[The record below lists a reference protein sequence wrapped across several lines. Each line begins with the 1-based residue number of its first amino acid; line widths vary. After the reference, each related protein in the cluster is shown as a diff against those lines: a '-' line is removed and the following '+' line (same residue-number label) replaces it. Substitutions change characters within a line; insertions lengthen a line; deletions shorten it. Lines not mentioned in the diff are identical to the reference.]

1 MKKIYGIFIMICLVF
16 SSFLG
21 ANAQTNLIQNPGF
34 ESGTGNSFSN
44 WADYNGGTYMSA
56 TTVATQVHSGAR
68 AFKSSGP
75 GFAGDQWR
83 IQLVTDGM
91 TTTIGQTYTFKIWVK
106 AATAGGNIRFTTK
119 PNDQYSGDMNVPA
132 GVWTQLSWSFV
143 ANNTNTNI
151 TLDLGQSNVEYY
163 LDDAELVVS
172 TVPINIIP
180 NAGFEF
186 GDGINFFSWAKYN
199 GQAFLN
205 ATTVSSQVRS
215 GGRALKSS
223 GPGYPGDQWRVQL
236 ASGNISTVVGKNYT
250 FKIWVKAATAGGNIR
265 FSTQPGG
272 ANSLYSGDYNVPD
285 GVWTQLSWAFTA
297 NTTSTIIAL
306 DLGQSNVEYYLD
318 DAEILVDPL
327 ATTPPVVLTNYMP
340 NPSFEDG
347 TGNTF
352 TNWLEL
358 NGSGFANETT
368 VPSEVKTGSR
378 ALKAISTISDIGN
391 TWRVQFASAP
401 VRTPI
406 GKTFTYSIYV
416 KSANPGG
423 KIKLITASPLTYT
436 QLSSSAIVDV
446 GNTTWQK
453 VSYSFVA
460 TEINTFVAIDFAGN
474 ANTYFVDDMQLTS
487 ADAVVIGNGGFETGA
502 GDNFTNWEKKN
513 GATFLTATT
522 VEKHSGSR
530 ALRAEVTGSQ
540 PNAGNAF
547 SLQITSDE
555 VNTVVGEQYTVSVW
569 AKAATTPGVL
579 QFFTRPNAL
588 YSSEYAIPTTWTKI
602 SWTFTANETKTRIDL
617 NAGKVAGIFFLDDVE
632 INPAIINKALN
643 GSFETGT
650 VSNYTWNTVYQYW
663 EGNVFTNWAAW
674 NGGDKISAT
683 TVAAEVKEG
692 NRAVKIVNPAPA
704 LAYQTQL
711 ASDTMGLIVGKNYSA
726 TIFVKSNVGGEV
738 ISFSTNAPAGALYGP
753 SYTTTTSW
761 TPMTWSFTANDSKT
775 RIVLDLGRSAGTFFL
790 DDIKVVQIGDCDIKY
805 QPPTNQTPI
814 ASGKNKFLGSI
825 HSPGQ
830 KANLNKYFN
839 QVTPE
844 NAGKWSEVEITDGV
858 YDWSKI
864 EEAREYAK
872 VNGFPF
878 RYHVMVWGSQQPLWL
893 KPMTDAQKVVKIKA
907 WFQAVAN
914 HFDGSSNAR
923 AKLEY
928 LEVVNEP
935 FNDPP
940 NNLNNPLSNNT
951 TDGGSGDYVN
961 ALKSMNTELG
971 TPAGANDWII
981 NCFKLARKY
990 FPCETKLMLNE
1001 YNAENNYLNVTDNY
1015 ETLIN
1020 QLKALKLIDVVG
1032 LQAHAFSTSKRYA
1045 TSMTFAAHTAFLKS
1059 KLDQIASTGLP
1070 IMVTELDID
1079 GDTDSNYVAT
1089 NDVAVRNAFQKKEYE
1104 RIFGMYWNHPSVI
1117 GITLW
1122 GYLTA
1127 HWRAT
1132 EQAFLVDDC
1141 TGNEKPALRDYL
1153 NNTLNNT
1160 PNSIRASA
1168 NPPLAT
1174 TFLPKVCGMPDS
1186 TGYSCASAVPVAS
1199 TSSVTALSNYC
1210 PGAVTVTV
1218 ADVTTPS
1225 VLVVNNPYLITR
1237 TWTATDACGNMQ
1249 TGSQKISVGNHIAA
1263 PTANGTSIAV
1273 NTTASLSANCA
1284 AGSSPKWYSAMTGGT
1299 VLSTANPF
1307 VTPAL
1312 TATTNYYVA
1321 CETTGSPACESTRV
1335 QVIVTVTSPT
1345 ITSIK
1350 TGDWFDPTTWDLGR
1364 IPQPG
1369 DIVIIDTPHTVTLTG
1384 EGNAKSL
1391 EQRGTLRLTVSKVN
1405 LGL

>member
-1 MKKIYGIFIMICLVF
+1 MRNYYKLLLTFGLIFGSLLMTQ
-16 SSFLG
+16 
-21 ANAQTNLIQNPGF
+21 AQTNLIQNPGF
-34 ESGTGNSFSN
+34 ESGSGNGFSN
-44 WADYNGGTYMSA
+44 WSVYNGGSYMSA
-56 TTVATQVHSGAR
+56 TTVA
-68 AFKSSGP
+68 
-75 GFAGDQWR
+75 
-83 IQLVTDGM
+83 
-91 TTTIGQTYTFKIWVK
+91 
-106 AATAGGNIRFTTK
+106 
-119 PNDQYSGDMNVPA
+119 
-132 GVWTQLSWSFV
+132 
-143 ANNTNTNI
+143 
-151 TLDLGQSNVEYY
+151 
-163 LDDAELVVS
+163 AE
-172 TVPINIIP
+172 
-180 NAGFEF
+180 
-186 GDGINFFSWAKYN
+186 
-199 GQAFLN
+199 
-205 ATTVSSQVRS
+205 VRT
-215 GGRALKSS
+215 GTRALKSS
-223 GPGYPGDQWRVQL
+223 GPGFPGNQWQIQL
-236 ASGNISTVVGKNYT
+236 ASDGMTTTVGQSYT

-265 FSTQPGG
+265 FSTKPNDQ
-272 ANSLYSGDYNVPD
+272 YSGDMNVPA
-285 GVWTQLSWAFTA
+285 GVWTEMSWSFVA
-297 NTTSTIIAL
+297 NVASTQVLL

-318 DAEILVDPL
+318 DAELILSPLNIVPNPGFEAGTGNNFTNWSVYNGGSYMTATTVAGEVRSGARALKSAGPGFPGDQWRIQLASDAMTTVIGETYTFKIWVKAATAGGNIRFSTKPNDQYSGDLNVPAGVWTQLSWTFTANVVNTQITLDLGQSNVVYYLDDMEILVNPII
-327 ATTPPVVLTNYMP
+327 TPPVILTNYMP

-347 TGNTF
+347 TGNAF

-391 TWRVQFASAP
+391 TWRVQFASEP
-401 VRTPI
+401 VRTPV

-416 KSANPGG
+416 KAANPGG
-423 KIKLITASPLTYT
+423 KIKLITASPVTYT

-453 VSYSFVA
+453 VSYNFVA
-460 TEINTFVAIDFAGN
+460 TEPNTFVAIDLAGN

-502 GDNFTNWEKKN
+502 GNNFTNWEKLN
-513 GATFLTATT
+513 GASFFTATT
-522 VEKHSGSR
+522 TDQRTGSR
-530 ALRAEVTGSQ
+530 ALKADVTGTQ
-540 PNAGNAF
+540 PNAGNAY
-547 SLQITSDE
+547 SLQITTDE
-555 VNTVVGEQYTVSVW
+555 INTVVGEQYTVSVW

-588 YSSEYAIPTTWTKI
+588 YSGEYAIPSTWTKI
-602 SWTFTANETKTRIDL
+602 EWTFTANETKTRIDL
-617 NAGKVAGIFFLDDVE
+617 NVGKVAGIYFLDDVE

-643 GSFETGT
+643 GSFELGTG
-650 VSNYTWNTVYQYW
+650 ND
-663 EGNVFTNWAAW
+663 FTNWSKW
-674 NGGDKISAT
+674 SGGANMTAT
-683 TVAAEVKEG
+683 TVATEVKDAL
-692 NRAVKIVNPAPA
+692 RAVKVVNTAAGDPWGV
-704 LAYQTQL
+704 QL
-711 ASDTMGLIVGKNYSA
+711 ASDPMNLVAGKNYSA
-726 TIFVKSNVGGEV
+726 SVFVRSNVGGET
-738 ISFSTNAPAGALYGP
+738 IRFSTYSSTGALIGP
-753 SYTTTTSW
+753 DFTTTTDW
-761 TPMTWSFTANDSKT
+761 TKMTWNFTANAASLH
-775 RIVLDLGRSAGTFFL
+775 ILLDLGKNAGTFFV
-790 DDIKVVQIGDCDIKY
+790 DDLQFIQIGDCDVKY
-805 QPPTNQTPI
+805 QPPVSQTPI
-814 ASGKNKFLGSI
+814 ATGKNKFLGSI

-844 NAGKWSEVEITDGV
+844 NAGKWSEVETSDGV
-858 YDWSKI
+858 YDWTKI
-864 EEAREYAK
+864 DEAREYAK

-940 NNLNNPLSNNT
+940 NNLANPLSNNT

-961 ALKSMNTELG
+961 ALKSMNAELG
-971 TPAGANDWII
+971 TPASANDWVI

-1020 QLKALKLIDVVG
+1020 QLKALNLIDVVG
-1032 LQAHAFSTSKRYA
+1032 LQAHAFSTTKRFA
-1045 TSMTFAAHTAFLKS
+1045 TSQTFAAHTAFLKS

-1089 NDVAVRNAFQKKEYE
+1089 NDVTVRDAFQKKEYE

-1127 HWRAT
+1127 HWRAA

-1160 PNSIRASA
+1160 PTSIRASA

-1186 TGYSCASAVPVAS
+1186 TGYSCAGAVPAAS
-1199 TSSVTALSNYC
+1199 ISSVTALANYC
-1210 PGAVTVTV
+1210 PGTVTITV

-1237 TWTATDACGNMQ
+1237 TWTATDACGNVQ
-1249 TGSQKISVGNHIAA
+1249 TGSQKISVGNHIATPSA
-1263 PTANGTSIAV
+1263 SGTSIAV
-1273 NTTASLSANCA
+1273 NTTASLSATCA
-1284 AGSSPKWYSAMTGGT
+1284 VGSTPKWYDAQTGGSL
-1299 VLSTANPF
+1299 LSSANPF
-1307 VTPAL
+1307 VTPTLSAN
-1312 TATTNYYVA
+1312 TNYYVA
-1321 CETTGSPACESTRV
+1321 CENTSSPACESPRV

-1345 ITSIK
+1345 ITSIR
-1350 TGDWFDPTTWDLGR
+1350 TGDWFDPATWDLGR
-1364 IPQPG
+1364 IPQAG

-1391 EQRGTLRLTVSKVN
+1391 QQRGTLKLTVSKVN